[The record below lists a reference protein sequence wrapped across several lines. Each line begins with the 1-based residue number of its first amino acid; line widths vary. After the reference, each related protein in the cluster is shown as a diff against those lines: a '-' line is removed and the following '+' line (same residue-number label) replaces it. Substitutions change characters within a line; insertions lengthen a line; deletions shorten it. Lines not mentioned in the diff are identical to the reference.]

1 MESVTFLKF
10 FEEACRSLPNLPDRE
25 ALSAAVAKSE
35 HARQVVA
42 RVVAGE
48 VERWIRRDL
57 LGPQD
62 VLVDIPHLLA
72 RMPFLLGPHGGTMRF
87 WNDAIMETEPPY
99 GLWND
104 VYRGHLHE
112 ARFAHDMWTKGPCFW
127 WRHLKA
133 DAELNR
139 MFYQAEIQWADAVFC
154 EDSSRFVCAAD
165 GGDPKTM
172 EFAAEFEGSWNRRH
186 IECLPERRYSPK
198 SRLAK

>member
-1 MESVTFLKF
+1 MPIPSQLARPRGPF
-10 FEEACRSLPNLPDRE
+10 
-25 ALSAAVAKSE
+25 AAVSKSE
-35 HARQVVA
+35 PVRHIVA
-42 RVVAGE
+42 RVVAAE

-72 RMPFLLGPHGGTMRF
+72 RMPFLLGPHGGTIEY
-87 WNDAIMETEPPY
+87 WNEAIMTTEPPY

-104 VYRGHLHE
+104 AYLGHLHE
-112 ARFAHDMWTKGPCFW
+112 AEFAHDIWVKGPCFW

-133 DAELNR
+133 NTELNR
-139 MFYQAEIQWADAVFC
+139 MFYKAKTQWADAVFC
-154 EDSSRFVCAAD
+154 EDSSRFVGASD
-165 GGDPKTM
+165 GENPTSM

-186 IECLPERRYSPK
+186 VECLPQKRYAPK